1 MDNFTTAITV
11 LLTGFTVV
19 FAVLFLL
26 IAVVKI
32 YGTIVYNAQ
41 NKAKAKK
48 VSQPSQTPKSN
59 VQKSTVIP
67 TASGAAAVPAQGAVS
82 EEIIAVIAAAVDS
95 IYSGSGIKTT
105 IKSIKRSDAQNPRS
119 GWGMAG
125 RIDNTR
131 PF

>member
-67 TASGAAAVPAQGAVS
+67 TASGAAAVAAQGAVS

-125 RIDNTR
+125 RMDNTR

>member
-19 FAVLFLL
+19 FAVLLLL

-125 RIDNTR
+125 RMDNTR

>member
-11 LLTGFTVV
+11 LLTGFIVV
-19 FAVLFLL
+19 FAVLLLL

-41 NKAKAKK
+41 NKAKEKK
-48 VSQPSQTPKSN
+48 DSQAPKPSKSS

-67 TASGAAAVPAQGAVS
+67 TASGAAAVSAQGAVS

-105 IKSIKRSDAQNPRS
+105 IKSIKRSDAQSPRS

-125 RIDNTR
+125 RMDNTR

>member
-19 FAVLFLL
+19 FAVLLLL

-48 VSQPSQTPKSN
+48 DSQAITPSQSS

-67 TASGAAAVPAQGAVS
+67 TASGAAAVAAQGAVS

-125 RIDNTR
+125 RMDNTR

>member
-19 FAVLFLL
+19 FAVLLLL

-48 VSQPSQTPKSN
+48 DSQAITPSQSS

-67 TASGAAAVPAQGAVS
+67 TASGAAVAAQGAVS

-125 RIDNTR
+125 RMDNTR